1 MLCTIL
7 YTVQYCISDF
17 VMRLCLW
24 NWLFTAYFRLNS
36 AFLTYHGNI
45 KCCEVASFIIWAFGV
60 TIWRTIVN
68 VSWRER
74 FRVTIVLDVT
84 QSVGPHRRTDKKENC
99 KKCSCATVLQTIN
112 GGVSWDCKSEWCGC
126 IIQQWEPSQFASIC
140 RRRERIQRPRR
151 EWRETPSLRRR
162 RRTVV
167 LSWGCNTREWIAN
180 FHRTWRN
187 RL

>member
-1 MLCTIL
+1 MYNPVYRSIL
-7 YTVQYCISDF
+7 HFRFRYAAMS
-17 VMRLCLW
+17 LKLGG
-24 NWLFTAYFRLNS
+24 LFTAYCRLNS

-112 GGVSWDCKSEWCGC
+112 GGVSWDCKSECCSKRLHHTAMGA
-126 IIQQWEPSQFASIC
+126 ISVRFHLSSKRAYTTTEARVKRNAI
-140 RRRERIQRPRR
+140 
-151 EWRETPSLRRR
+151 TP
-162 RRTVV
+162 TK
-167 LSWGCNTREWIAN
+167 T
-180 FHRTWRN
+180 
-187 RL
+187 